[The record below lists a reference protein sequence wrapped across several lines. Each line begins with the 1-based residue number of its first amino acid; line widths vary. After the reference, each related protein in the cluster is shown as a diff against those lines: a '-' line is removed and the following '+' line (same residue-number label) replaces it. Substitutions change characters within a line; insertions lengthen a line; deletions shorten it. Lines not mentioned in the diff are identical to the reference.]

1 MTAPEAAGIAGPAIG
16 AAKPGHIVIV
26 GAGQAGLSAAE
37 ALRSSGFSGAIT
49 LLGDE
54 PCGPYH
60 RPPLSKGWLAGE
72 MTEAQLMMRSP
83 EVLARKGITL
93 RTGTVVR
100 SIDRVTRQVH
110 LDNGEALAYT
120 GLVLA
125 TGAKPRTLVIPG
137 AHATNV
143 LALRSRADAEHM
155 SALLERCVIR
165 QQPVII
171 IGGGF
176 IGLEVA
182 ATARKKGVPVTVLEA
197 APRLLGRV
205 LAPVLS
211 DWFAGLHTRHGV
223 NLVFQARLAGIETQ
237 DDEAK
242 AVLLEDGRRMPCC
255 LIVVGV
261 GVEPNDALARVA
273 GLDCE
278 RGIVVDDC
286 ARTSDPTI
294 VAAGDCTVRRRSD
307 GSLLRLESVQNATE
321 QGKSAAAALLGQ
333 QRPFTAVP
341 WFWSDQYDVKLQ
353 MAGLSRGATHWEV
366 RGDMAEGSFSVD
378 HYRDGKLIAVDS
390 VNASKDHLQARK
402 ALEGLSSADT
412 PC

>member
-1 MTAPEAAGIAGPAIG
+1 MTTPAAPRQAPNT
-16 AAKPGHIVIV
+16 GHIVIV

-37 ALRSSGFSGAIT
+37 ALRSGGYAGAIT

-60 RPPLSKGWLAGE
+60 RPPLSKAWLAGE
-72 MTEAQLMMRSP
+72 MAEAQLMMRSP
-83 EVLARKGITL
+83 EVLARKGIEL
-93 RTGTVVR
+93 RPGMTVQ
-100 SIDRVTRQVH
+100 SIDREQRKVH
-110 LDNGEALAYT
+110 LASGEALDYT

-125 TGAKPRTLVIPG
+125 TGATPRKLSIPG
-137 AHATNV
+137 ADAANV

-165 QQPVII
+165 QQPVVV

-223 NLVFQARLAGIETQ
+223 NLIFQARLAGLEVQ
-237 DDEAK
+237 QGEAA
-242 AVLLEDGRRMPCC
+242 AVLLDDGRRLPCS
-255 LIVVGV
+255 LVVIGV
-261 GVEPNDALARVA
+261 GVDPNDGLARAA

-286 ARTSDPTI
+286 AHTSDPAI
-294 VAAGDCTVRRRSD
+294 AAAGDCTVRRRPD

-321 QGKSAAAALLGQ
+321 QGKSAAAALLGEE
-333 QRPFTAVP
+333 RPFTAVP

-353 MAGLSRGATHWEV
+353 MAGLSSGADHWEV
-366 RGDMAEGSFSVD
+366 RGDMASGSFSVE
-378 HYRDGKLIAVDS
+378 HLRNGQLVAVDS
-390 VNASKDHLQARK
+390 INASKDHLQARK
-402 ALEGLSSADT
+402 TLGEAQG
-412 PC
+412 